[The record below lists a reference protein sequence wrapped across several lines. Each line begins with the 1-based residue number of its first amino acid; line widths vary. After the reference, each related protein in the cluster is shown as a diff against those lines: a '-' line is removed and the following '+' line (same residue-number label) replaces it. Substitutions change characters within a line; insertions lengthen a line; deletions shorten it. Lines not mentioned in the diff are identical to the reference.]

1 MAQPKFQD
9 DNIEQVEKAKK
20 NLIYVGILSVVMLF
34 GGFTSAYIVSMGDS
48 FWLKAPLPNFFYI
61 STGIIV
67 LSSITYQLA
76 IAAVKKGNTKG
87 LKLFIALT
95 LLLGLGFVYSQFKGY
110 GELIDRGIHP
120 VNNHIIV
127 TDGRYGDYFEV
138 KMDNVFIEV
147 DGNDFFLAG
156 KEMTAAQLTD
166 YQQFMSQFIET
177 NENEV
182 FKPKQYG
189 KRFTIYFEDR
199 PLILLD
205 GALST
210 ADSVELPYLDRL
222 RLSYLAMNV
231 RDKRGD
237 FFARGEIGK
246 DFHIYFKGTELEYKE
261 RELRLDGV
269 KLQNYMQI
277 KAMESAD
284 TASSYLYIITVVH
297 LLHIAVTL
305 LYLIR
310 VVIGS
315 FTGSINQ
322 SNSIGLRMGGIF
334 WHFLGILWLYLLLF
348 LLFIH

>member
-1 MAQPKFQD
+1 
-9 DNIEQVEKAKK
+9 
-20 NLIYVGILSVVMLF
+20 
-34 GGFTSAYIVSMGDS
+34 
-48 FWLKAPLPNFFYI
+48 
-61 STGIIV
+61 
-67 LSSITYQLA
+67 
-76 IAAVKKGNTKG
+76 
-87 LKLFIALT
+87 
-95 LLLGLGFVYSQFKGY
+95 
-110 GELIDRGIHP
+110 
-120 VNNHIIV
+120 
-127 TDGRYGDYFEV
+127 
-138 KMDNVFIEV
+138 
-147 DGNDFFLAG
+147 
-156 KEMTAAQLTD
+156 
-166 YQQFMSQFIET
+166 
-177 NENEV
+177 
-182 FKPKQYG
+182 
-189 KRFTIYFEDR
+189 
-199 PLILLD
+199 
-205 GALST
+205 
-210 ADSVELPYLDRL
+210 PYLDRL

-246 DFHIYFKGTELEYKE
+246 DFHIYFKGTELEYKN

-322 SNSIGLRMGGIF
+322 GNSIGLRMGGIF